1 MKHFIIGT
9 AGHVDHG
16 KTVLVEKLT
25 GTNTDRLKEEQ
36 DRGISIELGF
46 TSITLNSGQKA
57 SIIDVPGH
65 ERFIKNMLAG
75 VGGIDMVMLVIAAD
89 EGVMPQT
96 REHLD
101 IIQLLQINKGL
112 VVITKVDIVDE
123 ELLELVEEDVHDFVS
138 QTVLADAPVVKVSAV
153 AGQGMDELKETL
165 TQIAETVP
173 IREESGFPR
182 LPVDRVFSVT
192 GFGTVVTGTLISGYL
207 DVGQNVEVYPQSITS
222 RVRSIQVHGDKQD
235 RAGAGQR
242 VAVNITGI
250 EKGEVSRGNVVATPG
265 SLKPW
270 HRIDVK
276 LHLLKSSPRP
286 LKTRTRVR
294 VYLGTEEILS
304 RIVLL
309 DQDELQPGED
319 CYAQLMLEKLAVSA
333 KNDRFVIRSYSP
345 MLTIGG
351 GKIID
356 PCARK
361 HKRFKPEVVESL
373 KMREKGTPS
382 ELAEQFL
389 NIHKTMLA
397 GEEIEPLMDMD
408 PNQRQEVL
416 AGLIA
421 NNRVKGIEGNPNL
434 YTTTDNYQH
443 WMEEVTRLVEAYQ
456 LQYPLREGFPKE
468 ELRSRKFPKL
478 SSKQFQQLLQ
488 ALEKDGYIKL
498 YAQVLSTPSF
508 NPQPNDNQ
516 KKIID
521 ELVRAFE
528 KAEFQPPNWPDI
540 CIRLKIDQNQA
551 NEILQYLLKMGTLV
565 KITENIFFHR
575 QTLDRAQSTIREYL
589 QQHGEISIGGARDAL
604 QTSRKYTLPLLE
616 YFDKKKLTRRV
627 GDIRVAGKAKE

>member
-46 TSITLNSGQKA
+46 TSITLNSGQMA

-112 VVITKVDIVDE
+112 VVITKIDTVDE
-123 ELLELVEEDVHDFVS
+123 ELLELVEEDVRDFVS

-207 DVGQNVEVYPQSITS
+207 DVGQNVEIYPQSITS

-250 EKGEVSRGNVVATPG
+250 ETGEVRRGNVIAGPG

-270 HRIDVK
+270 NRIDVK

-304 RIVLL
+304 RIILL
-309 DQDELQPGED
+309 DRDELQPGED
-319 CYAQLMLEKLAVSA
+319 CYAQLMLEKLAVCA

-361 HKRFKPEVVESL
+361 HKRFKPDVIESL

-382 ELAEQFL
+382 ELTEQFL
-389 NIHKTMLA
+389 TIHKTILA
-397 GEEIEPLMDMD
+397 GEEIEPLLDM
-408 PNQRQEVL
+408 NTHQREEVL
-416 AGLIA
+416 AGLIT
-421 NNRVKGIEGNPNL
+421 NNKVKSIQGNPTL
-434 YTTTDNYQH
+434 YAATDNYHH
-443 WMEEVTRLVEAYQ
+443 WTEEIIRLVEAYQ
-456 LQYPLREGFPKE
+456 RQYPLREGFPKE

-478 SSKQFQQLLQ
+478 SSKQFQQLML
-488 ALEKDGYIKL
+488 AMENDGYIKI
-498 YAQVLSTPSF
+498 YAQVISMPHF

-516 KKIID
+516 RKIID
-521 ELVRAFE
+521 EFVRTFE
-528 KAEFQPPNWPDI
+528 HAGFQPPNWPDI
-540 CIRLKIDQNQA
+540 CARLKTDENQA
-551 NEILQYLLKMGTLV
+551 NEILQYLLKIGTLV
-565 KITENIFFHR
+565 KIADNIFFHR
-575 QTLDRAQSTIREYL
+575 HALDKAHSTIREYL

-616 YFDKKKLTRRV
+616 YFDKKKITRRV
-627 GDIRVAGKAKE
+627 GDMRVAGKAME